1 MTILVYITGEPII
14 FNERAELVQYAIREG
29 FDVNEVLGLAQE
41 VSLPEAKA
49 RVKSWED
56 GEPYVKPS
64 AEAEAMDMRWQRI
77 IDQSQGDQQA
87 RFGSIPQPVTESLR
101 QPVTEPLRQPV
112 TESLRQP
119 VTESLR
125 QPVTE
130 SLPQTNYINA
140 ERVPF
145 YKDFDSAE
153 DLYKHNLALQQQSD
167 LAQLDSD
174 IATESQRLSRQQAAQ
189 EQRAQRLS
197 RQQAAQEQRAKLK
210 EQNPAIEYQAALREL
225 ADLYPDGGP
234 EYSEAYA
241 ELSDAYQTEV
251 YGSPRSVDPG
261 LGSPAYEA
269 GKLASQVV
277 GAPGKLVEGIPG
289 VLGKVKDEI
298 YNSKLI
304 EDFGSGYSGEPAAP
318 IVAEQPVAPVE
329 VKVNDYGIDI
339 NDPNTPTFAEQTGEL
354 PPAQKRLSADAEQEI
369 IDREIRGMRLGTIPQ
384 DIAPAIQ
391 DIAPAP
397 RPTSEYETKGPI
409 VIPEPKQQLGKLLP
423 VAPARDFN
431 DGTYWRDSQD
441 ELVRSGFGGYART
454 TNYDN
459 PVKEAWE
466 F

>member
-101 QPVTEPLRQPV
+101 QSVTEP
-112 TESLRQP
+112 
-119 VTESLR
+119 LR

-174 IATESQRLSRQQAAQ
+174 IAIESQRLSRQQAAQ

-431 DGTYWRDSQD
+431 DGTYVRDSQG
-441 ELVRSGFGGYART
+441 ELVRSGFDGYART

>member
-87 RFGSIPQPVTESLR
+87 RFGSIPQPVTESL
-101 QPVTEPLRQPV
+101 
-112 TESLRQP
+112 
-119 VTESLR
+119 
-125 QPVTE
+125 
-130 SLPQTNYINA
+130 PQTNYINA

-174 IATESQRLSRQQAAQ
+174 IATESQRLRRQQAAQ

-397 RPTSEYETKGPI
+397 RLTSEYETKGPI

-431 DGTYWRDSQD
+431 DGTYVRDSQG

>member
-87 RFGSIPQPVTESLR
+87 RFGSIPQPVTE
-101 QPVTEPLRQPV
+101 PLRQPV

-140 ERVPF
+140 ERIPF
-145 YKDFDSAE
+145 YKDFGSAE

-369 IDREIRGMRLGTIPQ
+369 IDREVRGGGLGTIPQ

-431 DGTYWRDSQD
+431 DGTYVRDSQG
-441 ELVRSGFGGYART
+441 ELVRSGFDGYART

>member
-101 QPVTEPLRQPV
+101 QPVTE
-112 TESLRQP
+112 
-119 VTESLR
+119 
-125 QPVTE
+125 

-174 IATESQRLSRQQAAQ
+174 IATESQRLRRQQAAQ

-431 DGTYWRDSQD
+431 DGTYVRDSQG
-441 ELVRSGFGGYART
+441 ELVRSGFDGYART

>member
-101 QPVTEPLRQPV
+101 QPVTE
-112 TESLRQP
+112 
-119 VTESLR
+119 SLR

-140 ERVPF
+140 ERIPF
-145 YKDFDSAE
+145 YKDFGSAE

-174 IATESQRLSRQQAAQ
+174 IATESQRLRRQQAAQ

-431 DGTYWRDSQD
+431 DGTYVRDSQG
-441 ELVRSGFGGYART
+441 ELVRSGFDGYART

>member
-87 RFGSIPQPVTESLR
+87 RFGSIPQPVTE
-101 QPVTEPLRQPV
+101 P
-112 TESLRQP
+112 LRQP

-140 ERVPF
+140 ERIPF
-145 YKDFDSAE
+145 YKDFGSAE

-174 IATESQRLSRQQAAQ
+174 IATESQRLRRQQAAQ

-431 DGTYWRDSQD
+431 DGTYVRDSQG
-441 ELVRSGFGGYART
+441 ELVRSGFDGYART

>member
-14 FNERAELVQYAIREG
+14 FNDRTELVQYAMREG

-41 VSLPEAKA
+41 VSLPEAEA

-119 VTESLR
+119 VTESL
-125 QPVTE
+125 
-130 SLPQTNYINA
+130 PQTNYINA

-174 IATESQRLSRQQAAQ
+174 IATEIAIES
-189 EQRAQRLS
+189 QRLS

-397 RPTSEYETKGPI
+397 RLTSEYETKGPI

-431 DGTYWRDSQD
+431 DGTYVRDSQG
-441 ELVRSGFGGYART
+441 ELVRSGFDGYART

>member
-101 QPVTEPLRQPV
+101 QSVTEP
-112 TESLRQP
+112 
-119 VTESLR
+119 LR

-174 IATESQRLSRQQAAQ
+174 IATEIAIESQRLSRQQAAQ
-189 EQRAQRLS
+189 EQRAKRL
-197 RQQAAQEQRAKLK
+197 A
-210 EQNPAIEYQAALREL
+210 QNPAIEYQAALREL

-397 RPTSEYETKGPI
+397 RLTSEYETKGPI

-431 DGTYWRDSQD
+431 DGTYVRDSQG
-441 ELVRSGFGGYART
+441 ELVRSGFDGYART

>member
-14 FNERAELVQYAIREG
+14 FNDRTELVQYAMREG

-41 VSLPEAKA
+41 VSLPEAEA

-101 QPVTEPLRQPV
+101 QSVTEPLRQPV

-174 IATESQRLSRQQAAQ
+174 IAIESQRLRRQQVAQ

-197 RQQAAQEQRAKLK
+197 RQQAAQKQRAKLK

-397 RPTSEYETKGPI
+397 RLTSEYETKGPI

-431 DGTYWRDSQD
+431 DGTYVRDSQG
-441 ELVRSGFGGYART
+441 ELVRSGFDGYART

>member
-87 RFGSIPQPVTESLR
+87 RFGSIP

-431 DGTYWRDSQD
+431 DGTYVRDSQG

>member
-101 QPVTEPLRQPV
+101 QPVTE
-112 TESLRQP
+112 
-119 VTESLR
+119 
-125 QPVTE
+125 

-174 IATESQRLSRQQAAQ
+174 IATESQRLRRQQAAQ

-431 DGTYWRDSQD
+431 DGTYVRDSQG

>member
-41 VSLPEAKA
+41 VSLPEAEA

-101 QPVTEPLRQPV
+101 QSVTEP
-112 TESLRQP
+112 
-119 VTESLR
+119 LR

-174 IATESQRLSRQQAAQ
+174 IATESQRLRRQQAAQ

-197 RQQAAQEQRAKLK
+197 RQQAAQKQRAKRLA
-210 EQNPAIEYQAALREL
+210 QNPAIEYQAALREL

-397 RPTSEYETKGPI
+397 RLTSEYETKGPI

-431 DGTYWRDSQD
+431 DGTYVRDSQG
-441 ELVRSGFGGYART
+441 ELVRSGFDGYART
-454 TNYDN
+454 MNYDN

>member
-87 RFGSIPQPVTESLR
+87 RFGSIPQPVTE
-101 QPVTEPLRQPV
+101 PLRQPV

-174 IATESQRLSRQQAAQ
+174 IATESQRLRRQQAAQ

-431 DGTYWRDSQD
+431 DGTYVRDSQG
-441 ELVRSGFGGYART
+441 ELVRSGFDGYART

>member
-87 RFGSIPQPVTESLR
+87 RFGSIPQPVTE
-101 QPVTEPLRQPV
+101 P
-112 TESLRQP
+112 LRQP

-174 IATESQRLSRQQAAQ
+174 IATESQRLRRQQAAQ

-369 IDREIRGMRLGTIPQ
+369 IDREIRGMGLGTIPQ

-397 RPTSEYETKGPI
+397 RLTSEYETKGPI

-431 DGTYWRDSQD
+431 DGTYVRDSQG
-441 ELVRSGFGGYART
+441 ELVRSGFDGYART

>member
-87 RFGSIPQPVTESLR
+87 RFGSIPQPVTEPLRQPVTEPLR

-174 IATESQRLSRQQAAQ
+174 IAIESQRLRRQQAAQ

-304 EDFGSGYSGEPAAP
+304 EDFGSGYSGEP
-318 IVAEQPVAPVE
+318 VAPVE

-431 DGTYWRDSQD
+431 DGTYVRDSQG
-441 ELVRSGFGGYART
+441 ELVRSGFDGYART

>member
-101 QPVTEPLRQPV
+101 QPVTE
-112 TESLRQP
+112 SLRQP

-174 IATESQRLSRQQAAQ
+174 IATESQRLRRQQAAQ

-431 DGTYWRDSQD
+431 DGTYVRDSQG
-441 ELVRSGFGGYART
+441 ELVRSGFDGYART

>member
-101 QPVTEPLRQPV
+101 QSVTEP
-112 TESLRQP
+112 LRQP

-174 IATESQRLSRQQAAQ
+174 IATESQRLRRQQAAQ

-197 RQQAAQEQRAKLK
+197 RQQAAQKQRAKRLA
-210 EQNPAIEYQAALREL
+210 QNPAIEYQAALREL

-431 DGTYWRDSQD
+431 DGTYVRDSQG
-441 ELVRSGFGGYART
+441 ELVRSGFDGYART

>member
-101 QPVTEPLRQPV
+101 QPVTE
-112 TESLRQP
+112 
-119 VTESLR
+119 SLR

-174 IATESQRLSRQQAAQ
+174 IATESQRLRRQQAAQ

-397 RPTSEYETKGPI
+397 RLTSEYETKGPI

-431 DGTYWRDSQD
+431 DGTYVRDSQG
-441 ELVRSGFGGYART
+441 ELVRSGFDGYART

>member
-87 RFGSIPQPVTESLR
+87 RFGSIPQPVTEPLR
-101 QPVTEPLRQPV
+101 QPVTEP
-112 TESLRQP
+112 
-119 VTESLR
+119 LR

-174 IATESQRLSRQQAAQ
+174 IATESQRLRRQQAAQ

-431 DGTYWRDSQD
+431 DGTYVRDSQG
-441 ELVRSGFGGYART
+441 ELVRSGFDGYART

>member
-87 RFGSIPQPVTESLR
+87 RFGSIPQPVTE
-101 QPVTEPLRQPV
+101 P
-112 TESLRQP
+112 LRQP

-174 IATESQRLSRQQAAQ
+174 IALESQRLRRQQVAQ

-197 RQQAAQEQRAKLK
+197 RQQAAQKQRAKLK

-397 RPTSEYETKGPI
+397 RLTSEYETKGPI

-431 DGTYWRDSQD
+431 DGTYVRDSQG
-441 ELVRSGFGGYART
+441 ELVRSGFDGYART

>member
-101 QPVTEPLRQPV
+101 QPVTE
-112 TESLRQP
+112 
-119 VTESLR
+119 
-125 QPVTE
+125 

-174 IATESQRLSRQQAAQ
+174 IATEIAIES
-189 EQRAQRLS
+189 QRLS

-431 DGTYWRDSQD
+431 DGTYVRDSQG
-441 ELVRSGFGGYART
+441 ELVRSGFDGYART

>member
-101 QPVTEPLRQPV
+101 QPVTE
-112 TESLRQP
+112 
-119 VTESLR
+119 SLR

-174 IATESQRLSRQQAAQ
+174 IATESQRLRRQQAAQ

-397 RPTSEYETKGPI
+397 RLTSEYETKGPI

-431 DGTYWRDSQD
+431 DGTYVRDSQG

>member
-87 RFGSIPQPVTESLR
+87 RFGSIPQPVTESL
-101 QPVTEPLRQPV
+101 
-112 TESLRQP
+112 
-119 VTESLR
+119 
-125 QPVTE
+125 
-130 SLPQTNYINA
+130 PQTNYINA

-153 DLYKHNLALQQQSD
+153 DLYKHNLALQHQSD
-167 LAQLDSD
+167 LAQLDSE
-174 IATESQRLSRQQAAQ
+174 IALESQRLRRQQV
-189 EQRAQRLS
+189 
-197 RQQAAQEQRAKLK
+197 AQEQRAKRLA
-210 EQNPAIEYQAALREL
+210 QNPAIEYQAALREL

-431 DGTYWRDSQD
+431 DGTYVRDSQG
-441 ELVRSGFGGYART
+441 ELVRSGFDGYART

>member
-101 QPVTEPLRQPV
+101 QSVTEP
-112 TESLRQP
+112 
-119 VTESLR
+119 LR

-174 IATESQRLSRQQAAQ
+174 IATEIAIESQRLSRQQAAQ
-189 EQRAQRLS
+189 EQRAKRLGPS
-197 RQQAAQEQRAKLK
+197 VPFDFNDPSTWWVDR
-210 EQNPAIEYQAALREL
+210 REL
-225 ADLYPDGGP
+225 PSAPP
-234 EYSEAYA
+234 
-241 ELSDAYQTEV
+241 
-251 YGSPRSVDPG
+251 
-261 LGSPAYEA
+261 PAPSA
-269 GKLASQVV
+269 L
-277 GAPGKLVEGIPG
+277 IPF
-289 VLGKVKDEI
+289 D
-298 YNSKLI
+298 S
-304 EDFGSGYSGEPAAP
+304 
-318 IVAEQPVAPVE
+318 
-329 VKVNDYGIDI
+329 
-339 NDPNTPTFAEQTGEL
+339 NDPSTWVDRRELPPAPSALIPFDSNDPSTWVDRREL

-369 IDREIRGMRLGTIPQ
+369 IDREIRGMGLGTIPQ

-397 RPTSEYETKGPI
+397 RLTSEYETKGPI

-423 VAPARDFN
+423 VAPAQNTRPPVVEMGQPADP
-431 DGTYWRDSQD
+431 TIARDSYGQYI
-441 ELVRSGFGGYART
+441 RTGSGGFLRT
-454 TNYDN
+454 TDYDN

>member
-101 QPVTEPLRQPV
+101 QSVTEP
-112 TESLRQP
+112 
-119 VTESLR
+119 LR

-174 IATESQRLSRQQAAQ
+174 IATESQRLRRQQAAQ

-423 VAPARDFN
+423 VAPAQNTRPPVVEMGQPADP
-431 DGTYWRDSQD
+431 TIARDSYGQYI
-441 ELVRSGFGGYART
+441 RTGSGGFLRT
-454 TNYDN
+454 TDYDN

>member
-101 QPVTEPLRQPV
+101 QPVTESLPQPV

-174 IATESQRLSRQQAAQ
+174 IATESQRLRRQQAAQ

-441 ELVRSGFGGYART
+441 ELVRSGSGGFLRT
-454 TNYDN
+454 IDYDN

>member
-14 FNERAELVQYAIREG
+14 FNERAELVQYAMREG

-41 VSLPEAKA
+41 VSLPEAEA

-101 QPVTEPLRQPV
+101 QSVTEPLRQPV

-119 VTESLR
+119 VTESLRQSVTEPLR

-174 IATESQRLSRQQAAQ
+174 IATEIAIESQRLSRQQAAQ
-189 EQRAQRLS
+189 EQRAKRL
-197 RQQAAQEQRAKLK
+197 APP
-210 EQNPAIEYQAALREL
+210 PAPSASVPFDSNDPSTWVDRREL
-225 ADLYPDGGP
+225 P
-234 EYSEAYA
+234 
-241 ELSDAYQTEV
+241 
-251 YGSPRSVDPG
+251 
-261 LGSPAYEA
+261 PAPSA
-269 GKLASQVV
+269 L
-277 GAPGKLVEGIPG
+277 IPF
-289 VLGKVKDEI
+289 D
-298 YNSKLI
+298 S
-304 EDFGSGYSGEPAAP
+304 
-318 IVAEQPVAPVE
+318 
-329 VKVNDYGIDI
+329 
-339 NDPNTPTFAEQTGEL
+339 NDPSTWVDRREL

-369 IDREIRGMRLGTIPQ
+369 IDREIRGMGLGTIPQ

-397 RPTSEYETKGPI
+397 RLTSEYETKGPI

-423 VAPARDFN
+423 VAPAQNTRPPVVEMGQPADP
-431 DGTYWRDSQD
+431 TIARDSYGQYI
-441 ELVRSGFGGYART
+441 RTGSGGFLRT
-454 TNYDN
+454 TDYDN

>member
-101 QPVTEPLRQPV
+101 QPVTE
-112 TESLRQP
+112 
-119 VTESLR
+119 
-125 QPVTE
+125 

-174 IATESQRLSRQQAAQ
+174 IATESQRLRRQQVAQ

-431 DGTYWRDSQD
+431 DGTYVRDSQG
-441 ELVRSGFGGYART
+441 ELVRSGFDGYART

>member
-101 QPVTEPLRQPV
+101 QSVTEPLRQPV

-174 IATESQRLSRQQAAQ
+174 IATEIAIESQRLSRQQAAQ
-189 EQRAQRLS
+189 EQRAKRL
-197 RQQAAQEQRAKLK
+197 APP
-210 EQNPAIEYQAALREL
+210 PAPSASVPFDSNDPSTWVDRREL
-225 ADLYPDGGP
+225 P
-234 EYSEAYA
+234 
-241 ELSDAYQTEV
+241 
-251 YGSPRSVDPG
+251 
-261 LGSPAYEA
+261 PAPSA
-269 GKLASQVV
+269 L
-277 GAPGKLVEGIPG
+277 IPF
-289 VLGKVKDEI
+289 D
-298 YNSKLI
+298 S
-304 EDFGSGYSGEPAAP
+304 
-318 IVAEQPVAPVE
+318 
-329 VKVNDYGIDI
+329 
-339 NDPNTPTFAEQTGEL
+339 NDPSTWVDRREL

-369 IDREIRGMRLGTIPQ
+369 IDREIRGMGLGTIPQ

-397 RPTSEYETKGPI
+397 RLTSEYETKGPI

-423 VAPARDFN
+423 VAPAQNTRPPVVEMGQPADP
-431 DGTYWRDSQD
+431 TIARDSYGQYI
-441 ELVRSGFGGYART
+441 RTGSGGFLRT
-454 TNYDN
+454 TDYDN

>member
-14 FNERAELVQYAIREG
+14 FNDRTELVQYAMREG

-41 VSLPEAKA
+41 VSLPEAEA

-101 QPVTEPLRQPV
+101 QSVTEPLRQPV

-119 VTESLR
+119 VTESLRQSVTEPLR

-174 IATESQRLSRQQAAQ
+174 IATEIAIESQRLSRQQAAQ
-189 EQRAQRLS
+189 EQRAKRL
-197 RQQAAQEQRAKLK
+197 APP
-210 EQNPAIEYQAALREL
+210 PAPSASVPFDSNDPSTWVDRREL
-225 ADLYPDGGP
+225 P
-234 EYSEAYA
+234 
-241 ELSDAYQTEV
+241 
-251 YGSPRSVDPG
+251 
-261 LGSPAYEA
+261 PAPSA
-269 GKLASQVV
+269 L
-277 GAPGKLVEGIPG
+277 IPF
-289 VLGKVKDEI
+289 D
-298 YNSKLI
+298 S
-304 EDFGSGYSGEPAAP
+304 
-318 IVAEQPVAPVE
+318 
-329 VKVNDYGIDI
+329 
-339 NDPNTPTFAEQTGEL
+339 NDPSTWVDRREL

-369 IDREIRGMRLGTIPQ
+369 IDREIRGMGLGTIPQ

-431 DGTYWRDSQD
+431 DGTYVRDSQG
-441 ELVRSGFGGYART
+441 ELVRSGFDGYART

>member
-87 RFGSIPQPVTESLR
+87 RFGSIPQPVTEPLR
-101 QPVTEPLRQPV
+101 QSVTEP
-112 TESLRQP
+112 LRQP

-174 IATESQRLSRQQAAQ
+174 IAIES
-189 EQRAQRLS
+189 QRLS

-423 VAPARDFN
+423 VAPAQNTRPPVVEMGQPADP
-431 DGTYWRDSQD
+431 TIARDS
-441 ELVRSGFGGYART
+441 SGQYIRTGSGGFLRT
-454 TNYDN
+454 TDYDN

>member
-14 FNERAELVQYAIREG
+14 FNDRTELVQYAMREG

-101 QPVTEPLRQPV
+101 QSVTEPLRQPV

-119 VTESLR
+119 VTESLRQSVTEPLR

-174 IATESQRLSRQQAAQ
+174 IATES
-189 EQRAQRLS
+189 QRLS

-431 DGTYWRDSQD
+431 DGTYVRDSQG
-441 ELVRSGFGGYART
+441 ELVRSGFDGYART

>member
-87 RFGSIPQPVTESLR
+87 RFGSIPQPVTESL
-101 QPVTEPLRQPV
+101 QQPV

-174 IATESQRLSRQQAAQ
+174 IATESQRLRRQQAAQ

-431 DGTYWRDSQD
+431 DGTYVRDSQG
-441 ELVRSGFGGYART
+441 ELVRSGFDGYART

>member
-14 FNERAELVQYAIREG
+14 FNDRTELVQYAMREG

-41 VSLPEAKA
+41 VSLPEAEA

-87 RFGSIPQPVTESLR
+87 RFGSIPQSVTESLR
-101 QPVTEPLRQPV
+101 QPVTEPLRQSV
-112 TESLRQP
+112 TEP
-119 VTESLR
+119 LR

-174 IATESQRLSRQQAAQ
+174 IAIESQRLSRQQAAQ

-197 RQQAAQEQRAKLK
+197 RQQAAQKQRAKLK

-441 ELVRSGFGGYART
+441 ELVRSGSGGFLRT
-454 TNYDN
+454 TDYDD

>member
-87 RFGSIPQPVTESLR
+87 RFGSIPQPVTEPLR
-101 QPVTEPLRQPV
+101 QSVTEP
-112 TESLRQP
+112 LRQP

-174 IATESQRLSRQQAAQ
+174 IAIESQRLSRQQAAQ

-431 DGTYWRDSQD
+431 DGTYGRDSQD
-441 ELVRSGFGGYART
+441 ELVRSGSGGFLRT
-454 TNYDN
+454 TDYDN

>member
-1 MTILVYITGEPII
+1 
-14 FNERAELVQYAIREG
+14 
-29 FDVNEVLGLAQE
+29 
-41 VSLPEAKA
+41 
-49 RVKSWED
+49 
-56 GEPYVKPS
+56 
-64 AEAEAMDMRWQRI
+64 MDMRWQRI

-87 RFGSIPQPVTESLR
+87 RFGSIPQPVTEPLR

-174 IATESQRLSRQQAAQ
+174 IATESQRLRRQQAAQ

-397 RPTSEYETKGPI
+397 RLTSEYETKGPI

-431 DGTYWRDSQD
+431 DGTYVRDSQG
-441 ELVRSGFGGYART
+441 ELVRSGFDGYART